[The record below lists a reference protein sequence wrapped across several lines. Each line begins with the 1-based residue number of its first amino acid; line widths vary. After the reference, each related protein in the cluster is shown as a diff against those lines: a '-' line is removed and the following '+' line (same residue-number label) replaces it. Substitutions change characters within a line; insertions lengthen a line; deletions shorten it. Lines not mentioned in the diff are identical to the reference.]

1 MEKREMRLSYDKVA
15 DVLYISFGKPS
26 FGIDEESE
34 PGIFI
39 RYIFDQTFHFFKK
52 WNVYTPI
59 DFEKRFSQKIE
70 ETLPITFEEINPIF
84 IRTSEH
90 EK

>member
-1 MEKREMRLSYDKVA
+1 MEKRKMRLSYEKVA

-39 RYIFDQTFHFFKK
+39 RRVFDQTFHFFKK
-52 WNVYTPI
+52 WNVYELRPAI
-59 DFEKRFSQKIE
+59 YYDDFIE
-70 ETLPITFEEINPIF
+70 YD
-84 IRTSEH
+84 
-90 EK
+90 